1 MAQKFISMRNLK
13 FLLYEV
19 FDVESLTAYDYF
31 KTHNRKMFDLVLDAA
46 HKLGTKLLLPVFEEM
61 DREAPRL
68 EGGGVQVHPHMKKVL
83 REFGEGGWISARF
96 PEEHDGDQLPLLAAS
111 ACWLIFCAAN
121 YSAAAFPALTAGA
134 ARLITSF
141 GDKKLIDAFVANMLT
156 GKWQGTMALTEPDA
170 GSSLTDIT
178 TTAFP
183 REDGSYRIKGRK
195 VFISAGDHD
204 AAENVVH
211 LMLAKIEGAPA
222 GIKGI
227 SLFVVPKKRIGDDGK
242 LTPNDIAV
250 SQIFHKLGYRGCPIT
265 ELAIGE
271 KDDCHGY
278 LVGEPHRGIIY
289 MFQMMNEER
298 VGVGTAAAAIA
309 SAAYHAALEYTRERP
324 QGRRLTEKDPAVP
337 QIPIIEHA
345 DIRRM
350 LLFQRSVVEGSFA
363 LLLQCALYED
373 LVTAMPD
380 GAEKE
385 RYRLLLDL
393 LTPVAKSYPSE
404 MGILSTSQAIQ
415 CFGGYGYCE
424 DFPVEQLFRDVRIHA
439 IHEGTTGIQAM
450 DLLGRKLVMQE
461 GQAGLLFV
469 EEVQKT
475 IEAAREIPELESLA
489 AKLDSALKKLQEV
502 TFHLF
507 GVAGEKGPEVFL
519 ADATLFLEFFG
530 VVAVAWQWVVQAIA
544 AQQAL
549 SGKLSAADRNFYKGK
564 LFACRYFLGYELPKT
579 EGLAVRLMEK
589 DPVTMEMETAFFN
602 D

>member
-1 MAQKFISMRNLK
+1 MAQKFVSMRNLK

-19 FDVESLTAYDYF
+19 FDVETLTRYPYF
-31 KTHNRKMFDLVLDAA
+31 QAHNKKTFDLILDAA
-46 HKLGTKLLLPVFEEM
+46 HKIGTKLLYPVFEEM
-61 DREAPRL
+61 DRQPPRL
-68 EGGGVQVHPHMKKVL
+68 EEGRVKVHPQVGKVL
-83 REFGEGGWISARF
+83 KEFGEGGWISARF
-96 PEEHDGDQLPLLAAS
+96 SEEFDGGQLPLLAAS
-111 ACWLIFCAAN
+111 ACWLIFCGAN

-141 GDKKLIDAFVANMLT
+141 GSQALIDTYVAKMLS
-156 GKWQGTMALTEPDA
+156 GRWQGTMALTEPEA

-178 TTAFP
+178 TTAVP
-183 REDGSYRIKGRK
+183 VEDGTYRIKGRK
-195 VFISAGDHD
+195 IFISAGDHD
-204 AAENVVH
+204 GVENIVH

-222 GIKGI
+222 GIKGV
-227 SLFVVPKKRIGDDGK
+227 SLFVVPARRILENGA
-242 LTPNDIAV
+242 LVPNDIEV

-265 ELAIGE
+265 ELSIGE

-278 LVGEPHRGIIY
+278 LVGQPHRGIVH

-309 SAAYHAALEYTRERP
+309 SAAYYAALEYTRARP
-324 QGRRLTEKDPAVP
+324 QGRRLLEKDPAVP

-345 DIRRM
+345 DVKRM

-373 LVTAMPD
+373 LTTVVTDA
-380 GAEKE
+380 GEKE
-385 RYRLLLDL
+385 KYRLLLDL

-404 MGILSTSQAIQ
+404 MGIWSTSQAIQ

-424 DFPVEQLFRDVRIHA
+424 DFPVEQHFRDMRIHA

-450 DLLGRKLVMQE
+450 DLLGRKLVMHE
-461 GQAGLLFV
+461 GRAGLLFI
-469 EEVQKT
+469 EELKKT
-475 IEAAREIPELESLA
+475 SAAAAALPGLEPLA
-489 AKLDSALKKLQEV
+489 VKLDSAQQRLQEI

-519 ADATLFLEFFG
+519 ADASLFLELFSI
-530 VVAVAWQWVVQAIA
+530 VAIAWQWLIQAVA
-544 AQQAL
+544 AHQAL
-549 SGKLSAADRNFYKGK
+549 DAGPSAAEANFYKGK
-564 LFACRYFLGYELPKT
+564 LYTCRYFFSYELPKVNSLAT
-579 EGLAVRLMEK
+579 RLAEGNPL
-589 DPVTMEMETAFFN
+589 TMEMETAFFN

>member
-19 FDVESLTAYDYF
+19 FDLEALTRHDYF
-31 KTHNRKMFDLVLDAA
+31 KTHNKKLFDMVLDAA
-46 HKLGTKLLLPVFEEM
+46 QKIGTQMLHPIFEEM
-61 DREAPRL
+61 DRQPPRL
-68 EGGGVQVHPHMKKVL
+68 DDGRVKVHPRVETVMA
-83 REFGEGGWISARF
+83 EFGAGGWISARF
-96 PEEHDGDQLPLLAAS
+96 PEKFDGDQLPLLATS
-111 ACWLIFCAAN
+111 ACWLIFCSAN
-121 YSAAAFPALTAGA
+121 YSAAAFPALSAGA

-141 GDKKLIDAFVANMLT
+141 GDKQLIDLYVANMLA

-178 TTAFP
+178 TTAVP
-183 REDGSYRIKGRK
+183 AADGTYRIRGRK

-204 AAENVVH
+204 GVENVVH

-222 GIKGI
+222 GIKGV
-227 SLFVVPKKRIGDDGK
+227 SLFVVPAKRVGGQGE
-242 LTPNDIAV
+242 LVPNDVVV

-271 KDDCHGY
+271 NGDCIGH
-278 LVGEPHRGIIY
+278 LVGEPHRGIVY

-309 SAAYHAALEYTRERP
+309 SAAYHAALAYTRQRP
-324 QGRRLTEKDPAVP
+324 QGRRLVEKDPSVP
-337 QIPIIEHA
+337 QVPIIEHA
-345 DIRRM
+345 DVKRM

-373 LVTAMPD
+373 LVTVLAD
-380 GAEKE
+380 GEEKE
-385 RYRLLLDL
+385 KCRLLLDL

-404 MGILSTSQAIQ
+404 MGIHATSQAIQ

-424 DFPVEQLFRDVRIHA
+424 DFPVEQLFRDMRIHA

-450 DLLGRKLVMQE
+450 DLLGRKLVMHE
-461 GQAGLLFV
+461 GRAGLLFV
-469 EEVQKT
+469 EELKKT
-475 IEAAREIPELESLA
+475 IAAAAAFSELEPMA
-489 AKLDSALKKLQEV
+489 QKLDAAQQKLQEV

-507 GVAGEKGPEVFL
+507 GVAGDKGPEVFL
-519 ADATLFLEFFG
+519 ADATLFLEMFG
-530 VVAVAWQWVVQAIA
+530 IVAVAWQWLL
-544 AQQAL
+544 QAL
-549 SGKLSAADRNFYKGK
+549 AARKALAANPSAAEKDFYTGKLYT
-564 LFACRYFLGYELPKT
+564 CRYFFGYELPKIK
-579 EGLAVRLMEK
+579 GLAARLA
-589 DPVTMEMETAFFN
+589 DNDYVTMEMETSFFN

>member
-19 FDVESLTAYDYF
+19 FDVEALTRYDHF
-31 KTHNRKMFDLVLDAA
+31 NLHNRKMFDMVLDAA
-46 HKLGTKLLLPVFEEM
+46 YKLGTRLLFPIFEEM

-68 EGGGVQVHPHMKKVL
+68 ENGRVKVHPQMKKIL

-96 PEEHDGDQLPLLAAS
+96 PEEHDGDQLPLLAAT
-111 ACWLIFCAAN
+111 ACWLIFCGAN

-141 GDKKLIDAFVANMLT
+141 GDKKLIDTYVANMLA
-156 GKWQGTMALTEPDA
+156 GKWQGTMALTEPEA

-178 TTAFP
+178 TTACP
-183 REDGSYRIKGRK
+183 RDDGSYRIKGRK

-204 AAENVVH
+204 GVENVVH

-227 SLFVVPKKRIGDDGK
+227 SLFVVPNNRIGDNGR
-242 LTPNDIAV
+242 LVPNDIAV

-271 KDDCHGY
+271 KNDCHGY
-278 LVGEPHRGIIY
+278 LVGEPHRGIIH

-309 SAAYHAALEYTRERP
+309 SAAYYAALEYTRERP

-345 DIRRM
+345 DIKRM
-350 LLFQRSVVEGSFA
+350 LLFQRSVVEGSFS
-363 LLLQCALYED
+363 LLMQCALYED
-373 LVTAMPD
+373 LVTALPD

-385 RYRLLLDL
+385 RCRLLLDL

-404 MGILSTSQAIQ
+404 MGILATSQAIQ

-424 DFPVEQLFRDVRIHA
+424 DFPVEQLFRDMRIHT

-450 DLLGRKLVMQE
+450 DLLGRKLVLHE
-461 GQAGLLFV
+461 GRAGLFFV

-475 IEAAREIPELESLA
+475 ITAAKAIPELKSQA
-489 AKLDSALKKLQEV
+489 AKLDSALEKLQEV

-507 GVAGEKGPEVFL
+507 GVAGRKGPEVFL

-530 VVAVAWQWVVQAIA
+530 IVAVAWQWLIQATA

-549 SGKLSAADRNFYKGK
+549 AGKPSAADKNFYTGK
-564 LFACRYFLGYELPKT
+564 LYASRYFLGYELPKT
-579 EGLAVRLMEK
+579 AGLAVRLMEN